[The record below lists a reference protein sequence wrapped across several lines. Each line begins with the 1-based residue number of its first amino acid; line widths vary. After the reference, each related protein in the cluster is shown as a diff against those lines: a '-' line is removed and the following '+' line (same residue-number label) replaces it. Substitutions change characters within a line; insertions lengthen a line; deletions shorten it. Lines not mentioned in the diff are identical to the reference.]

1 MPVVDPIADMLAR
14 IRNAQLALHK
24 ECLVPKSKMKLSI
37 AQILKDEGY
46 ITSFEERDRDLQI
59 RLKRVGNRY
68 AITGMRR
75 VSRPGCRR
83 YVGMGGIPQVQ
94 NGLGINVLSTS
105 HGVLE
110 GARAQEKHVG
120 GELLCQIW

>member
-1 MPVVDPIADMLAR
+1 MPVVDPIADMLTR
-14 IRNAQLALHK
+14 IRNAQMALHK
-24 ECLVPKSKMKLSI
+24 DCSVPRSKMKLSI

-46 ITSFEERDRDLQI
+46 IKSFEENERDLLI

-68 AITGMRR
+68 AISGMKR

-83 YVGMGGIPQVQ
+83 YVGMSDIPQVQ
-94 NGLGINVLSTS
+94 SGLGINVLSTS
-105 HGVLE
+105 HGILE
-110 GARAQEKHVG
+110 GAQAKEKHVG